1 MRDRARSFRKK
12 ISISFSLSYLLSY
25 LPLLSYKYEA
35 PNRHS
40 RISPAS
46 QKCTAL
52 LLVHKLLCT
61 NLADTVPQHHSRG
74 FVALRRYHSCM
85 RLCLL
90 QFLSSRHFVCGQHQ
104 SLSHTNCSK
113 ELPHL
118 KNLMRQ
124 KGKGL
129 GNAPFRAN
137 LMPSNY
143 RHSCRKLLTWSL

>member
-1 MRDRARSFRKK
+1 MWDRARSSRKT
-12 ISISFSLSYLLSY
+12 ISIYFLFLTYLVICFRFRT
-25 LPLLSYKYEA
+25 
-35 PNRHS
+35 NTRH
-40 RISPAS
+40 RTGTPAS

-61 NLADTVPQHHSRG
+61 NLADTVLQHHSRG

-85 RLCLL
+85 RLCSL

-137 LMPSNY
+137 LMPRY
-143 RHSCRKLLTWSL
+143 SCRKVLTWSL

>member
-1 MRDRARSFRKK
+1 MWDRARTSRKT
-12 ISISFSLSYLLSY
+12 ISISFLFLLSY
-25 LPLLSYKYEA
+25 LPPLSYKYEA

-61 NLADTVPQHHSRG
+61 NLADTVLQHHSRG

-85 RLCLL
+85 RLCSL
-90 QFLSSRHFVCGQHQ
+90 QFLNSRHFVCGQHQ

-113 ELPHL
+113 ELPPL

-129 GNAPFRAN
+129 DNAPFTAN
-137 LMPSNY
+137 LMPSN
-143 RHSCRKLLTWSL
+143 